1 VVGILVAAIGV
12 QYIYDGVLSLLI
24 ESINDVRL
32 QTGLGA
38 ALAAVRI
45 HMEAAEVNVTFAN

>member
-1 VVGILVAAIGV
+1 M

-32 QTGLGA
+32 QSGLGT

-45 HMEAAEVNVTFAN
+45 HMEAAEVNVTLAN

>member
-1 VVGILVAAIGV
+1 MVGILVAAIGV
-12 QYIYDGVLSLLI
+12 QYIYDGALSLLI

-32 QTGLGA
+32 QSGLGT